1 MNRDLDMMNRAA
13 RLGARGI
20 GKVEPNPLVGCVIV
34 DSAGAI
40 IGEGW
45 HHKFGAA
52 HAEVAALHD
61 CTRRGHNPRGSTMH
75 ITLEPC
81 NHTGKTPPC
90 TEAIVNAGIARCVIA
105 RPDPSPAGGG
115 VTRLE
120 EAGVEV
126 GWIDCPRATRL
137 TDSFVHRVT
146 TGRPWIIVKW
156 AQTLDGAIATRDGR
170 SRWISN
176 ALSRAA
182 VHRLRARMDMVMT
195 GVGTVLSDDPMLT
208 PRNTRRINRLPRRII
223 VDPSLITP
231 IESKVIATAREA
243 PTTIAVDASVAE
255 SHAPLVEQFE
265 DCGVEVLPV
274 TPLAGDIDLAELMT
288 TLSER
293 HSATR
298 VLVEAGGGLV
308 GKLLRGRLVDE
319 LITYIAPKVLGDA
332 EAIGPVRGLN
342 PKSMDAA
349 AQCRLIRTRQI
360 GDDIELIYRP
370 NHTTKS
376 V

>member
-20 GKVEPNPLVGCVIV
+20 GRVEPNPLVGCVIT
-34 DSAGAI
+34 DASGKI

-61 CTRRGHNPRGSTMH
+61 CARRNHNPRGSTMY

-81 NHTGKTPPC
+81 SHTGKTPPC
-90 TEAIVNAGIARCVIA
+90 TQAIINAGVARCVIA

-115 VTRLE
+115 AARLE
-120 EAGVEV
+120 EAGIEVE
-126 GWIDCPRATRL
+126 WIDCPRATRL
-137 TDSFVHRVT
+137 TESFIHRVKA
-146 TGRPWIIVKW
+146 GRPWIIVKW
-156 AQTLDGAIATRDGR
+156 AQTLDGAIATREGK

-176 ALSRAA
+176 ASSRAA
-182 VHRLRARMDMVMT
+182 VHRLRARMDIVMT
-195 GVGTVLSDDPMLT
+195 GVGTVLSDDPMFT
-208 PRNTRRINRLPRRII
+208 PRNTRRVNRLPRRVV

-231 IESKVIATAREA
+231 IESKVVVTARDV
-243 PTTIAVDASVAE
+243 PTTIAVDATVAE
-255 SHAPLVEQFE
+255 SHVPLVEQFE
-265 DCGVEVLPV
+265 DRGVEILPI
-274 TPLAGDIDLAELMT
+274 TPLMGDIDLTELMT

-293 HSATR
+293 HNATR

-319 LITYIAPKVLGDA
+319 IITYVAPKILGDA

-342 PKSMDAA
+342 SKSMDAA
-349 AQCRLIRTRQI
+349 VQCQLIRTRRI
-360 GDDIELIYRP
+360 GSDIEAIYRP
-370 NHTTKS
+370 ISASQN